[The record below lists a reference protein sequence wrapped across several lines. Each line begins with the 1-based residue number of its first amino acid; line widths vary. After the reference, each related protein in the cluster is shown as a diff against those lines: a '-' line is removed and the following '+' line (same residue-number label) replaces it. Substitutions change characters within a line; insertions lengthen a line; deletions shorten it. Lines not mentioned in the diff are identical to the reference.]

1 MESVAQNQAQT
12 ELPNSLKYARLPKR
26 AVAGQ
31 SNLRRFASTNGG
43 EFDPQ
48 NNSIIHI
55 DITSSGVN
63 SFLDS
68 AHGYLQFKL
77 STQGVKAT
85 PNEAQTIDGGVW
97 AIIDRLRVIDKG
109 SGSILSDIQNYNL
122 LHNVMFKYQT
132 DSGKLPTTSA
142 VSGTPS
148 TLDGTGND
156 PSALGYRADYNV
168 DKSVRFASNTQAS
181 DMTLCMPIINGLLSN
196 TKGLYLPLGAS
207 QGIRLEITL
216 ANALNC
222 MVSATD
228 VGYKV
233 KSCHYYAPVVNV
245 NGDDFSNSMGQMMSA
260 MGGISFTGSDY
271 SSYVSNMAAGAGEK
285 VVDIPVQ
292 ARSLRA
298 LFTISRTTTEVANIA
313 NFGLNE
319 YSANAIVEYNY
330 RIGDLSLPPSRV
342 QTTISVANDAR
353 NTSNAFNQVLM
364 ATGQLNS
371 VHAQT
376 LVNGTTFNGSD
387 FIHAID
393 TESYLNESGNVSHT
407 GIDTLSGN
415 LQVQLEVNNT
425 PAAAQRVDTF
435 ALSERLYFLNT
446 NGTFSVSK

>member
-1 MESVAQNQAQT
+1 MESVAQNQPQS
-12 ELPNSLKYARLPKR
+12 ELPNSLKYARLPKK
-26 AVAGQ
+26 AVAGV

-43 EFDPQ
+43 EFEPT

-68 AHGYLQFKL
+68 AHGYLQFKI
-77 STQGVKAT
+77 SAQGVKAT
-85 PNEAQTIDGGVW
+85 NNIQTIDGGIW
-97 AIIDRLRVIDKG
+97 SIIDRLRIIDKG
-109 SGSILSDIQNYNL
+109 SGAILSDIQNYNL
-122 LHNVMFKYQT
+122 LHSMLFKYQT
-132 DSGKLPTTSA
+132 DSSKLATTNA
-142 VSGTPS
+142 VSGTPPNMRG
-148 TLDGTGND
+148 DNAD
-156 PSALGYRADYNV
+156 PTNAGYREAYKVEDSVKFAD
-168 DKSVRFASNTQAS
+168 NTAGS

-207 QGIRLEITL
+207 QGLRIEIQL
-216 ANALNC
+216 AQAAAC
-222 MVSATD
+222 MSAAVD

-233 KSCHYYAPVVNV
+233 KSAHYFAPIVNV
-245 NGDDFSNSMGQMMSA
+245 NGDDFASSMGQMMSA

-271 SSYVSNMAAGAGEK
+271 SGYVSNLAVGAGEK
-285 VVDIPVQ
+285 VIDIPVQ

-298 LFTISRTTTEVANIA
+298 LYTISRTAIEVSNIA

-319 YSANAIVEYNY
+319 YQTNTITEYNY
-330 RIGDLSLPPSRV
+330 RVGDLSLPPSRV
-342 QTTISVANDAR
+342 QCGISAATDAR
-353 NTSNAFNQVLM
+353 NTSNAYSQVLM

-371 VHAQT
+371 IHAQT
-376 LVNGTTFNGSD
+376 LVNSTTFNGRD

-393 TESYLNESGNVSHT
+393 TEAYLNESGNVSHT

-425 PAAAQRVDTF
+425 IAAAQRIDTF
-435 ALSERLYFLNT
+435 ALSERLYFLNN

>member
-1 MESVAQNQAQT
+1 MESVAQNQPQT
-12 ELPNSLKYARLPKR
+12 ELPNSLKYARLPKK

-43 EFDPQ
+43 EFDPA

-68 AHGYLQFKL
+68 AHGYLQFKIS
-77 STQGVKAT
+77 STNKTTG
-85 PNEAQTIDGGVW
+85 NEPQTIDGGIW

-109 SGSILSDIQNYNL
+109 SGAILSDIQNYNL
-122 LHNVMFKYQT
+122 LHSMMFKYQT
-132 DSGKLPTTSA
+132 DSSKLATTNA

-148 TLDGTGND
+148 TLRGTGNA
-156 PSALGYRADYNV
+156 PNAPGYRADYLV
-168 DKSVRFASNTQAS
+168 EESVKFPSNLQAN
-181 DMTLCMPIINGLLSN
+181 DMTLCMPIINGFLSN
-196 TKGLYLPLGAS
+196 TKGLYLPIGAS
-207 QGIRLEITL
+207 QGIRLELNL
-216 ANALNC
+216 ASGANC

-228 VGYKV
+228 VNYLV
-233 KSCHYYAPVVNV
+233 KSCHYFAPVVNV
-245 NGDDFSNSMGQMMSA
+245 IGDDFSNSMGQMMSA

-271 SSYVSNMAAGAGEK
+271 SSYVSNMLAGAGEK
-285 VVDIPVQ
+285 VIDIPVQ

-298 LFTISRTTTEVANIA
+298 LFSISRRTTEVANIA
-313 NFGLNE
+313 NFGLNT
-319 YSANAIVEYNY
+319 YKANAITEYNY

-342 QTTISVANDAR
+342 QCTISAGTDAR
-353 NTSNAFNQVLM
+353 NTSNAFNQILM

-371 VHAQT
+371 VHCQT
-376 LVNGTTFNGSD
+376 LVNSTTFNGRD

-425 PAAAQRVDTF
+425 PANNQRVDTF

>member
-1 MESVAQNQAQT
+1 MESVAQNQPQT
-12 ELPNSLKYARLPKR
+12 ELPNSLKYARLPKK
-26 AVAGQ
+26 AVAGV

-77 STQGVKAT
+77 STLQVKPT
-85 PNEAQTIDGGVW
+85 NNIQTIDGGVW
-97 AIIDRLRVIDKG
+97 SIIDRLRVIDKG
-109 SGSILSDIQNYNL
+109 SGAILSDIQNYNL
-122 LHNVMFKYQT
+122 LHSMLFKYQT
-132 DSGKLPTTSA
+132 DSSKLATTNA

-148 TLDGTGND
+148 TLVGTGNA
-156 PSALGYRADYNV
+156 PNAVGYREDYNV
-168 DKSVRFASNTQAS
+168 RESAKFADNTAGS
-181 DMTLCMPIINGLLSN
+181 DMTLCMPIINGFLSN
-196 TKGLYLPLGAS
+196 TKGLYIPLGAS
-207 QGIRLEITL
+207 QGIRLEIQL
-216 ANALNC
+216 AQAANC
-222 MVSATD
+222 MSAAVD

-233 KSCHYYAPVVNV
+233 ISAHYFAPVVNV
-245 NGDDFSNSMGQMMSA
+245 NGDDFASSMTQMMSA

-271 SSYVSNMAAGAGEK
+271 SGYVANMAVGAGEQ
-285 VVDIPVQ
+285 VINIPCQ

-298 LFTISRTTTEVANIA
+298 LYTISRTSTEVSNIA

-319 YSANAIVEYNY
+319 YQTNTITEYNY

-342 QTTISVANDAR
+342 QCDISANTDAR
-353 NTSNAFNQVLM
+353 NTSNAFSQVLM

-371 VHAQT
+371 IHAQT
-376 LVNGTTFNGSD
+376 LVNATTFNGGD

-393 TESYLNESGNVSHT
+393 TEAYLNETGNVSHT

-425 PAAAQRVDTF
+425 VAAAQRVDTF

-446 NGTFSVSK
+446 NGVFSVSK